1 MSPEADAATYL
12 KHARAFRARAE
23 VADALEYAQ
32 AAYQL
37 AVDAGDGVT
46 AYRAR
51 AAIGHLHLYRA
62 EYADAF
68 EWYRT
73 ALAEAEARGVTEW
86 IGPAHHD
93 CWLAGT
99 EAGMAPALLAPHG
112 GAASLLPSGRHMRI
126 SWRFVHDHALK
137 RFDGH
142 ADAERA
148 RFLASAALT
157 ATWCAVQYRPP
168 DGDEYAAYC
177 SRFERMIAY
186 ASMVQGFGTCGMRE
200 QWQSALNLFDM
211 AADALGTDE
220 AYALCL
226 LECAD
231 GTRRIGEHAQAEAL
245 RARAGR
251 VAHERGEGAVSVLV
265 DAMAAR
271 WRDSRQA

>member
-1 MSPEADAATYL
+1 MSTDPDAAVYL

-23 VADALEYAQ
+23 VRECMEYAQ

-37 AVDAGDGVT
+37 AAEAGDGETV
-46 AYRAR
+46 YRAR
-51 AAIGHLHLYRA
+51 ACVGHMHLYRA
-62 EYADAF
+62 EYDTSF
-68 EWYRT
+68 EWYRQ
-73 ALAEAEARGVTEW
+73 ALSEAEARGVSKW

-99 EAGMAPALLAPHG
+99 EAGMAPDVVTPHG
-112 GAASLLPSGRHMRI
+112 GAASLLPAGRSVRI

-142 ADAERA
+142 VDAERA

-157 ATWCAVQYRPP
+157 ATWCAVQHVPP
-168 DGDEYAAYC
+168 GGDEYAAYR

-186 ASMVQGFGTCGMRE
+186 ASMVQGFGSCGMRD
-200 QWQSALNLFDM
+200 QWQGALNLFDA

-231 GTRRIGEHAQAEAL
+231 GTRRIGDQVHAEEL
-245 RARAGR
+245 RMRAVR
-251 VAHERGEGAVSVLV
+251 VADQRAEDAVLALA
-265 DAMAAR
+265 DAMRER
-271 WRDSRQA
+271 WREQA

>member
-1 MSPEADAATYL
+1 MSPEPDAATYL

-32 AAYQL
+32 AAYQM
-37 AVDAGDGVT
+37 AVDAGDGEIV
-46 AYRAR
+46 YRSR
-51 AAIGHLHLYRA
+51 ACVGHMYLYRA
-62 EYADAF
+62 EYRESF
-68 EWYRT
+68 EWYRH
-73 ALAEAEARGVTEW
+73 ALAEAEAWGQTQW
-86 IGPAHHD
+86 ISPAHHD

-99 EAGMAPALLAPHG
+99 EASLSPEITDPHG
-112 GAASLLPSGRHMRI
+112 ESLAAHWGCRPVRA
-126 SWRFVHDHALK
+126 WRFVHDIA
-137 RFDGH
+137 RRINGDTG
-142 ADAERA
+142 RA
-148 RFLASAALT
+148 RFLASAALS
-157 ATWCAVQYRPP
+157 ATWHTTYAPP
-168 DGDEYAAYC
+168 GGDEYAAYC

-231 GTRRIGEHAQAEAL
+231 GTHRIGERTQADHL
-245 RARAGR
+245 WARAAR
-251 VAHERGEGAVSVLV
+251 VAHERGEGEVVALAE
-265 DAMAAR
+265 AMMAR